1 MALSFNQPVRNVFV
15 LMLENRSFDHLF
27 ARSGIAGI
35 AAATAADTNPYA
47 GGAPIP
53 FSGGAPATLS
63 TDPHHEFGDVL
74 EQLCGK
80 GATLPASKVYP
91 PITNQGFAENYATTF
106 KNPPA
111 TRAGVAKIMAGVDTA
126 VQTPAIYALAR
137 NYVLCDHWFSSL
149 PGATWPNRF
158 FVHGASSAGLEH
170 SPTAFDIGVW
180 EALAGFKY
188 PNGSVFDR
196 LGGGNWRL
204 YQDKSGP
211 IAGQVP
217 QVSALKGIRGSFV
230 HDLAGLEADLAGN
243 YPYAYTFIEPAYGD
257 VVGNTYRRGSSQHP
271 RDGLAGGD
279 RLVARVYNALRQSP
293 LWRQS
298 MLIITYDEHGGFY
311 DHVAPGVAP
320 APGDNPPPRHN
331 KSGFDFTRYGVRVPA
346 IVVSPWVGKGVVD
359 PVVRD
364 HASVAATL
372 TSLFGMA
379 PLTERDRHA
388 ASLWPAL
395 RQSQRPDSD
404 CPASVTGAT
413 DPPPAA
419 APAPKV
425 QALFSPAAPVPDGSN
440 LQAVLYLVR
449 KAHAEASVQTDHP
462 VALGFAPPP
471 PQPAIATVA
480 EAQAYI
486 DQLAP
491 HLFATKNH

>member
-15 LMLENRSFDHLF
+15 LMLENRSFDHMF

-111 TRAGVAKIMAGVDTA
+111 TRAGFARIMAGVDTA
-126 VQTPAIYALAR
+126 AQTPATYALAR

-158 FVHGASSAGLEH
+158 FLHGASSAGLEH

-180 EALAGFKY
+180 EALSGFKY

-211 IAGQVP
+211 IAGQIP
-217 QVSALKGIRGSFV
+217 QVSALKGIHGSYV
-230 HDLAGLEADLAGN
+230 NDLGKLNADLAGN

-271 RDGLAGGD
+271 RDGLAAGD
-279 RLVARVYNALRQSP
+279 RLVARVYNTLRQSP
-293 LWRQS
+293 VWHQS

-346 IVVSPWVGKGVVD
+346 IIVSPWVGKGVVD
-359 PVVRD
+359 QVVRD

-372 TSLFGMA
+372 TSLFGMT

-395 RQSQRPDSD
+395 HQPVRPDSD
-404 CPASVTGAT
+404 CLASVTGAT
-413 DPPPAA
+413 DPQPAA
-419 APAPKV
+419 APAPKA

-449 KAHAEASVQTDHP
+449 KAHAEASVQPDHP

-480 EAQAYI
+480 EAKAYI

-491 HLFATKNH
+491 HLFATRTD